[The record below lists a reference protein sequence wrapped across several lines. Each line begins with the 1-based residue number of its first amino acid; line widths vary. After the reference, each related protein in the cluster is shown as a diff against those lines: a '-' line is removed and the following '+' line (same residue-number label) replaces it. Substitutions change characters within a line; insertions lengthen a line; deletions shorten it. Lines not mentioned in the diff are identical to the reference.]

1 MISALSAEGG
11 AVFFDASQFK
21 LQEDGTFRISIRG
34 MAAMAGVDH
43 AGIVRS
49 LKSAGDEKPLPCA
62 RSSAAQG
69 FCPGDVSSWGE
80 NGGIPED
87 AAPFIVVD
95 YEISRI
101 STTLP

>member
-1 MISALSAEGG
+1 
-11 AVFFDASQFK
+11 
-21 LQEDGTFRISIRG
+21 
-34 MAAMAGVDH
+34 MAGVDH

-62 RSSAAQG
+62 RSLAAQG

-87 AAPFIVVD
+87 AAPFIVAD
-95 YEISRI
+95 YEVSWILFAHGTPGFPQTPRASW
-101 STTLP
+101 PE